1 MRSEGCNMA
10 VTWKQFEGQIV
21 DDEFPLEQL
30 LASSEHSAVFL
41 TQYGDSQ
48 PQKAAIKLIHA
59 EPATAELL
67 LSRWRLAAQLS
78 HPNLLR
84 LLDFGRCCLEDANFL
99 YVVMEFAEEDLSQIL
114 PQRPLT
120 PAETRDVL
128 EPVLDV
134 LVYLHGKGL
143 IHGHLKP
150 SNILATSDQ
159 LKLSSDTLASIAEPR
174 APIARPSP
182 YNAPEA
188 ATSGLSTA
196 SDVWSLGMTLVEV
209 LTQRAPVGSPEAKS
223 DPVVPDALPQ
233 PFLDIAR
240 HALVYEPRRRWTTAE
255 IAARLN
261 PTAVAAAAAG
271 AQFISPLGVPL
282 SSVPAVPAARLQ
294 TPRYE
299 SSAPKTQSSRPLSA
313 TQPKQTLVLP
323 NYVVPLAA
331 AILVVV
337 AMIVLPKIL
346 SHRPEPSSSAST
358 AASQPAS
365 PSKPAVQPAHRDAA
379 PTKSAASYSLKT
391 AEKKSA
397 QALPPSSPA
406 PARSSSGAAPA
417 SAPAVLRTD
426 TFPSA
431 NAPKSSAASPAHG
444 EVLDQVLPDVSE
456 KARGTIHGK
465 VRVSVR
471 VHVEPGGNVSQA
483 ELDAPGPSKYFAD
496 LALQAARRWE
506 FTAPEVNGHSA
517 PSDWL
522 IHFEFSQSGTQAFP
536 RQTAPSDGSQRAG
549 AA

>member
-1 MRSEGCNMA
+1 MA

-30 LASSEHSAVFL
+30 LASSEHGAVFL
-41 TQYGDSQ
+41 TQHGDSQ

-78 HPNLLR
+78 HPNLLH

-114 PQRPLT
+114 PQRALT

-174 APIARPSP
+174 APIPRPSP

-209 LTQRAPVGSPEAKS
+209 LTQRAPVVSPEAKS
-223 DPVVPDALPQ
+223 DPAIPDALPQ

-240 HALVYEPRRRWTTAE
+240 HALLHEPKRRWTTAE

-271 AQFISPLGVPL
+271 AQSISPLAVPL

-294 TPRYE
+294 TSGYE
-299 SSAPKTQSSRPLSA
+299 SSAPRTQSSRLLSA

-323 NYVVPLAA
+323 NYVVPLAG

-337 AMIVLPKIL
+337 AMIALPKIL
-346 SHRPEPSSSAST
+346 SHRPESSSSAST
-358 AASQPAS
+358 AAAEPASQPK
-365 PSKPAVQPAHRDAA
+365 PSGQPAHSDTAPTAKTAA
-379 PTKSAASYSLKT
+379 PNSLKAS
-391 AEKKSA
+391 AEKKT
-397 QALPPSSPA
+397 ALTFPPSSPA
-406 PARSSSGAAPA
+406 PARASSTAPPAPA
-417 SAPAVLRTD
+417 PAALRTD

-431 NAPKSSAASPAHG
+431 NAPKSSAASPTHG
-444 EVLDQVLPDVSE
+444 EVLEQVLPDVSDR
-456 KARGTIHGK
+456 ARGTIQGK

-471 VHVEPGGNVSQA
+471 VHVEPAGNVSQA
-483 ELDAPGPSKYFAD
+483 ELDSPGPSKYFAD
-496 LALQAARRWE
+496 LALQSAHRWE
-506 FTAPEVNGHSA
+506 FTAPEVNGRSI

-522 IHFEFSQSGTQAFP
+522 IRFEFSQSGTQVFP
-536 RQTAPSDGSQRAG
+536 RQTAP
-549 AA
+549 

>member
-41 TQYGDSQ
+41 TQHGDSQ

-99 YVVMEFAEEDLSQIL
+99 YVVMELAEEDLSQIL
-114 PQRPLT
+114 PQRALT
-120 PAETRDVL
+120 PAETRDML

-209 LTQRAPVGSPEAKS
+209 LTQRAPVVSPQAKS
-223 DPVVPDALPQ
+223 DAVVPDALPQ
-233 PFLDIAR
+233 PFLDIAH
-240 HALVYEPRRRWTTAE
+240 HALLHEPKRRWTTAE

-271 AQFISPLGVPL
+271 AQSISPLAVPL
-282 SSVPAVPAARLQ
+282 SSMPAVPAARLQ
-294 TPRYE
+294 TSRYE

-323 NYVVPLAA
+323 NYVVPLAG

-337 AMIVLPKIL
+337 AMIALPKIL
-346 SHRPEPSSSAST
+346 SHRPESSSCAST
-358 AASQPAS
+358 AAAQPAS
-365 PSKPAVQPAHRDAA
+365 QPKPSGQPVHRDAPPLSKPAA
-379 PTKSAASYSLKT
+379 PNSLKAG
-391 AEKKSA
+391 AEKKPA
-397 QALPPSSPA
+397 PALPPTSPAHARASSAAPPA
-406 PARSSSGAAPA
+406 PAPAA
-417 SAPAVLRTD
+417 LRTD

-431 NAPKSSAASPAHG
+431 NAPKSSAASPTHG
-444 EVLDQVLPDVSE
+444 EVLEQVLPDVSD

-483 ELDAPGPSKYFAD
+483 DLDSPGPSKYFAE

-536 RQTAPSDGSQRAG
+536 RQTAP
-549 AA
+549 

>member
-1 MRSEGCNMA
+1 MA

-48 PQKAAIKLIHA
+48 PQKAAIKLIQA

-84 LLDFGRCCLEDANFL
+84 LLDFGRGCLEDASFL

-114 PQRPLT
+114 PQRALT
-120 PAETRDVL
+120 PAETRDML

-150 SNILATSDQ
+150 SNVLASSDQ

-174 APIARPSP
+174 APIPRPSP

-209 LTQRAPVGSPEAKS
+209 LTQRAPVVLPEAKS
-223 DPVVPDALPQ
+223 DAAVPDALPQ

-240 HALVYEPRRRWTTAE
+240 HALLHEPKRRWTTAE

-261 PTAVAAAAAG
+261 PTAVAAAAG
-271 AQFISPLGVPL
+271 AQSISPLAVPL

-299 SSAPKTQSSRPLSA
+299 SSAPKTPSSRPLSA
-313 TQPKQTLVLP
+313 AQPKQTLVLP
-323 NYVVPLAA
+323 NYVVPLAG

-337 AMIVLPKIL
+337 AMIALPKIL
-346 SHRPEPSSSAST
+346 SHRPESSSSAST
-358 AASQPAS
+358 AAAQPAAQPK
-365 PSKPAVQPAHRDAA
+365 PSGQPAHRDTPPPAKPAA
-379 PTKSAASYSLKT
+379 PNSLKAG
-391 AEKKSA
+391 AEKKNA
-397 QALPPSSPA
+397 PAFPPSSPA
-406 PARSSSGAAPA
+406 SARSASAAAPA
-417 SAPAVLRTD
+417 PAPAVLRTD

-431 NAPKSSAASPAHG
+431 NAAKSSAASPSHG
-444 EVLDQVLPDVSE
+444 EVLEQVLPDVSD
-456 KARGTIHGK
+456 KARGTIQGK
-465 VRVSVR
+465 VRVGVR
-471 VHVEPGGNVSQA
+471 VHVEPAGNVSQA
-483 ELDAPGPSKYFAD
+483 ELASPGPSKYFAD
-496 LALQAARRWE
+496 LALQSARRWE
-506 FTAPEVNGHSA
+506 FTAPEVNGHSV
-517 PSDWL
+517 PSEWL
-522 IHFEFSQSGTQAFP
+522 IRFEFSQSGTQAFP
-536 RQTAPSDGSQRAG
+536 QQIAP
-549 AA
+549 

>member
-1 MRSEGCNMA
+1 MA
-10 VTWKQFEGQIV
+10 AAWEQFVGQIV

-30 LASSEHSAVFL
+30 LASSDHSAVFL
-41 TQYGDSQ
+41 TQHGDTQ

-59 EPATAELL
+59 EPATADLV
-67 LSRWRLAAQLS
+67 LSRWRFALQLS
-78 HPNLLR
+78 HPYLLH

-114 PQRPLT
+114 PQRALT

-128 EPVLDV
+128 KPVLDV

-209 LTQRAPVGSPEAKS
+209 LTQRAPVVSPQAKS
-223 DPVVPDALPQ
+223 DAVVPDALPQ
-233 PFLDIAR
+233 PFLDIAH
-240 HALVYEPRRRWTTAE
+240 HALLHEPKRRWTTAE

-271 AQFISPLGVPL
+271 AQCISPLAVPL
-282 SSVPAVPAARLQ
+282 SSMPAVPSARLQ
-294 TPRYE
+294 TSRYE

-323 NYVVPLAA
+323 NYVVPLAG

-337 AMIVLPKIL
+337 AMIALPKIL
-346 SHRPEPSSSAST
+346 SHRPESSSSAST
-358 AASQPAS
+358 AAAQPAS
-365 PSKPAVQPAHRDAA
+365 PPKPAGQPAHRDTPPPAKPSA
-379 PTKSAASYSLKT
+379 PNSLKAS
-391 AEKKSA
+391 AEKKA
-397 QALPPSSPA
+397 APALPPSSPA
-406 PARSSSGAAPA
+406 PARTSSAVAPA
-417 SAPAVLRTD
+417 PAPAVLRTD

-431 NAPKSSAASPAHG
+431 NAPKPSAASPARG
-444 EVLDQVLPDVSE
+444 EVLEQVLPDVSE
-456 KARGTIHGK
+456 KARGTIQGK
-465 VRVSVR
+465 VRVTVR

-496 LALQAARRWE
+496 LALEAARRWE
-506 FTAPEVNGHSA
+506 FTAPEVNGHST

-522 IHFEFSQSGTQAFP
+522 IRFEFSQSGTD
-536 RQTAPSDGSQRAG
+536 RKSTRLNSSHLGIS
-549 AA
+549 

>member
-1 MRSEGCNMA
+1 MA

-30 LASSEHSAVFL
+30 LASSENGAVFL
-41 TQYGDSQ
+41 TQHGDSQ
-48 PQKAAIKLIHA
+48 PQRAAIKLIHA
-59 EPATAELL
+59 EPATADLL
-67 LSRWRLAAQLS
+67 LSRWRLASQLS

-114 PQRPLT
+114 PQRSLT
-120 PAETRDVL
+120 PAETRDML

-143 IHGHLKP
+143 IHSHIKP
-150 SNILATSDQ
+150 SNILAAGDQ

-188 ATSGLSTA
+188 SASGLSTA
-196 SDVWSLGMTLVEV
+196 SDVWSLGVTLVEV
-209 LTQRAPVGSPEAKS
+209 LTQRL
-223 DPVVPDALPQ
+223 PVVPLDSKTDPIVPDSLPQ

-240 HALVYEPRRRWTTAE
+240 HVLLREPRRRWTAAE
-255 IAARLN
+255 ISAHLN
-261 PTAVAAAAAG
+261 PTAMAAAAAG
-271 AQFISPLGVPL
+271 APSVSPLAVPL
-282 SSVPAVPAARLQ
+282 SSVPAVPVAKLP

-299 SSAPKTQSSRPLSA
+299 SSAPKTPSSRPPGA
-313 TQPKQTLVLP
+313 AQARQTIVLP
-323 NYVVPLAA
+323 NFAVPLVG

-346 SHRPEPSSSAST
+346 SHRPESSSSAST
-358 AASQPAS
+358 AASQSAAPPKRATE
-365 PSKPAVQPAHRDAA
+365 PAHRETPPAGKPAA
-379 PTKSAASYSLKT
+379 PNSLNASAA
-391 AEKKSA
+391 KKPALAAISPSPTRSSSA
-397 QALPPSSPA
+397 AAPA
-406 PARSSSGAAPA
+406 PAT
-417 SAPAVLRTD
+417 LRTD

-431 NAPKSSAASPAHG
+431 NAPKPSAASPARG

-456 KARGTIHGK
+456 KARNSIQGK
-465 VRVSVR
+465 VRVTVR

-483 ELDAPGPSKYFAD
+483 ELDSPGPSKYFAD
-496 LALQAARRWE
+496 LALQAARRWA
-506 FTAPEVNGHSA
+506 FTAPEVNGHSV

-522 IHFEFSQSGTQAFP
+522 IRFEFSQSGTQAFP
-536 RQTAPSDGSQRAG
+536 RQNAP
-549 AA
+549 

>member
-1 MRSEGCNMA
+1 MA

-41 TQYGDSQ
+41 TQHGDLQ

-114 PQRPLT
+114 PQRALT
-120 PAETRDVL
+120 PAETRDML

-209 LTQRAPVGSPEAKS
+209 LTQRAPVVSPEAKS
-223 DPVVPDALPQ
+223 DPVLPDALPQ

-240 HALVYEPRRRWTTAE
+240 HALVYEPKRRWTAAE
-255 IAARLN
+255 IAARLS
-261 PTAVAAAAAG
+261 PTAMAATASARSVSSAAV
-271 AQFISPLGVPL
+271 SPLAVPL

-299 SSAPKTQSSRPLSA
+299 SSAPKTRSSRPLSA

-323 NYVVPLAA
+323 NYVVPLAG

-337 AMIVLPKIL
+337 AMIALPKIL
-346 SHRPEPSSSAST
+346 SHRPESSSSAST
-358 AASQPAS
+358 AAAQPAS
-365 PSKPAVQPAHRDAA
+365 PPRPAAQPAHRDTPPPA
-379 PTKSAASYSLKT
+379 KSAASNSLKSG
-391 AEKKSA
+391 AEKKPA
-397 QALPPSSPA
+397 PALPPSSPA
-406 PARSSSGAAPA
+406 PARSSSAAAPA
-417 SAPAVLRTD
+417 PAPAVLRTD

-431 NAPKSSAASPAHG
+431 NAPKPSAASPAHG
-444 EVLDQVLPDVSE
+444 EVLEQVLPDVSD
-456 KARGTIHGK
+456 KARSTIQGK

-483 ELDAPGPSKYFAD
+483 ELDSPGPSRYFAD
-496 LALQAARRWE
+496 LALEAARRWE

-522 IHFEFSQSGTQAFP
+522 IRFEFSQSGTQAFP
-536 RQTAPSDGSQRAG
+536 KQTTP
-549 AA
+549 

>member
-41 TQYGDSQ
+41 TQHGDSQ

-114 PQRPLT
+114 PQRALT
-120 PAETRDVL
+120 PAETRDML

-188 ATSGLSTA
+188 ETSGLSTA

-209 LTQRAPVGSPEAKS
+209 LTQRAPVVSPQAKS
-223 DPVVPDALPQ
+223 DAVVPDALPQ
-233 PFLDIAR
+233 PFLDIAH
-240 HALVYEPRRRWTTAE
+240 HALLHEPKRRWTTAE

-271 AQFISPLGVPL
+271 AQSISPLAVPL
-282 SSVPAVPAARLQ
+282 SSMPAVPAARLQ
-294 TPRYE
+294 TSRYE

-323 NYVVPLAA
+323 NYVVPLAG

-337 AMIVLPKIL
+337 AMIALPKIL
-346 SHRPEPSSSAST
+346 SHRPESSSSAST
-358 AASQPAS
+358 AAAQPAS
-365 PSKPAVQPAHRDAA
+365 QPKPSGQPVHRDAPPLSKPAA
-379 PTKSAASYSLKT
+379 PNSLKAG
-391 AEKKSA
+391 AEKKPA
-397 QALPPSSPA
+397 PALPPTSPAHARASSAAPPA
-406 PARSSSGAAPA
+406 PAPAA
-417 SAPAVLRTD
+417 LRTD

-431 NAPKSSAASPAHG
+431 NAPKSSAASPTHG
-444 EVLDQVLPDVSE
+444 EVLEQLLPDVSD

-483 ELDAPGPSKYFAD
+483 DLDSPGPSKYFAD

-536 RQTAPSDGSQRAG
+536 RQTAP
-549 AA
+549 

>member
-1 MRSEGCNMA
+1 MA
-10 VTWKQFEGQIV
+10 AAWEQFVGQIV

-30 LASSEHSAVFL
+30 LASSDHSAVFL
-41 TQYGDSQ
+41 TQHGDSQ

-59 EPATAELL
+59 EPATADLL

-84 LLDFGRCCLEDANFL
+84 LLDFGRSCIEDANFL

-120 PAETRDVL
+120 PAETRDML

-143 IHGHLKP
+143 VHSHIKP
-150 SNILATSDQ
+150 SNILAAGDQ

-209 LTQRAPVGSPEAKS
+209 LTQRVPVVPLDAKT

-233 PFLDIAR
+233 PFLDITR

-294 TPRYE
+294 TSRYE

-337 AMIVLPKIL
+337 AIIALPKIL
-346 SHRPEPSSSAST
+346 GHRPESSSSAST
-358 AASQPAS
+358 AAGQPAS
-365 PSKPAVQPAHRDAA
+365 PPNPGAQPAHRDTPPAKPAA
-379 PTKSAASYSLKT
+379 ANSLKAG
-391 AEKKSA
+391 AEKKPA
-397 QALPPSSPA
+397 QALPPSSAA
-406 PARSSSGAAPA
+406 PTRSSPVAAPA
-417 SAPAVLRTD
+417 SARAALRTD

-431 NAPKSSAASPAHG
+431 NPPKSSAVSPAHG
-444 EVLDQVLPDVSE
+444 EVLDQVLPDVSDR
-456 KARGTIHGK
+456 ARSTIQGK
-465 VRVSVR
+465 VRVTVR
-471 VHVEPGGNVSQA
+471 AHVEPGGNVSQA
-483 ELDAPGPSKYFAD
+483 ELDSPGPSKYFAD

-506 FTAPEVNGHSA
+506 FTAPEVNGHSV

-522 IHFEFSQSGTQAFP
+522 IRFEFSQSGTQAFP
-536 RQTAPSDGSQRAG
+536 RQTAP
-549 AA
+549 

>member
-1 MRSEGCNMA
+1 MA

-41 TQYGDSQ
+41 TQHGDSQ

-99 YVVMEFAEEDLSQIL
+99 YVVMELAEEDLSQIL
-114 PQRPLT
+114 PQRALT
-120 PAETRDVL
+120 PAETRDML

-209 LTQRAPVGSPEAKS
+209 LTQRAPVVSPQAKS
-223 DPVVPDALPQ
+223 DAVVPDALPQ
-233 PFLDIAR
+233 PFLDIAH
-240 HALVYEPRRRWTTAE
+240 HALLHEPKRRWTTAE

-271 AQFISPLGVPL
+271 AQSISPLAVPL
-282 SSVPAVPAARLQ
+282 SSMPAVPAARLQ
-294 TPRYE
+294 TSRYE

-323 NYVVPLAA
+323 NYVVPLAG

-337 AMIVLPKIL
+337 AMIALPKIL
-346 SHRPEPSSSAST
+346 SHRPESSSSAST
-358 AASQPAS
+358 AAAQPAS
-365 PSKPAVQPAHRDAA
+365 QPKPSGQPVHRDAPPLSKPAA
-379 PTKSAASYSLKT
+379 PNSLKAG
-391 AEKKSA
+391 AEKKPA
-397 QALPPSSPA
+397 PALPPTSPAHARASSAAPPA
-406 PARSSSGAAPA
+406 PAPAA
-417 SAPAVLRTD
+417 LRTD

-431 NAPKSSAASPAHG
+431 NAPKSSAASPTHG
-444 EVLDQVLPDVSE
+444 EVLEQVLPDVSD

-483 ELDAPGPSKYFAD
+483 ELDSPGPSKYFAD
-496 LALQAARRWE
+496 LAIQSARRWE
-506 FTAPEVNGHSA
+506 FTAPEVNGRSV

-522 IHFEFSQSGTQAFP
+522 IRFEFSQSGTQVFP
-536 RQTAPSDGSQRAG
+536 RQSAP
-549 AA
+549 

>member
-30 LASSEHSAVFL
+30 LASSGHSAVFL
-41 TQYGDSQ
+41 TQHGDSQ

-59 EPATAELL
+59 EPANAELL

-120 PAETRDVL
+120 PAETRDML
-128 EPVLDV
+128 EPILDV

-196 SDVWSLGMTLVEV
+196 SDVWSLGVTLVEV
-209 LTQRAPVGSPEAKS
+209 LTQRVPVVLPEAKS
-223 DPVVPDALPQ
+223 DPAVPDALPQ

-240 HALVYEPRRRWTTAE
+240 HVLVYEPRRRWAIAE
-255 IAARLN
+255 IAARMS
-261 PTAVAAAAAG
+261 PTAMAATASARSVSSAAV
-271 AQFISPLGVPL
+271 SPLAVPL
-282 SSVPAVPAARLQ
+282 SSVPALPGAKPQ

-299 SSAPKTQSSRPLSA
+299 SPALQAQSPRPQGT

-323 NYVVPLAA
+323 NYVVPLAG

-337 AMIVLPKIL
+337 AMIALPKIL
-346 SHRPEPSSSAST
+346 SHRPESSSSAST
-358 AASQPAS
+358 AAAQPAS
-365 PSKPAVQPAHRDAA
+365 PSKPVGQPVHRDTPPPEKPAA
-379 PTKSAASYSLKT
+379 PNSLKAG
-391 AEKKSA
+391 AEKK
-397 QALPPSSPA
+397 PPMKSPLSSPA
-406 PARSSSGAAPA
+406 PARSASAAAPTP
-417 SAPAVLRTD
+417 APAVLRTD

-431 NAPKSSAASPAHG
+431 NASKSSAASPARG
-444 EVLDQVLPDVSE
+444 EVLDQVLPDVSD
-456 KARGTIHGK
+456 KARATIHGK
-465 VRVSVR
+465 VRVTVR
-471 VHVEPGGNVSQA
+471 VHVEPAGNVSQA
-483 ELDAPGPSKYFAD
+483 EFESPGPSKYFAN
-496 LALQAARRWE
+496 LALQSARRWE
-506 FTAPEVNGHSA
+506 FTAPEVNGHSV
-517 PSDWL
+517 PSAWL
-522 IHFEFSQSGTQAFP
+522 IRFEFSQSGTQAFP
-536 RQTAPSDGSQRAG
+536 RQTTP
-549 AA
+549 

>member
-21 DDEFPLEQL
+21 DDEFPLEQV
-30 LASSEHSAVFL
+30 LASSEHGAVFL
-41 TQYGDSQ
+41 TQHGDSQ

-114 PQRPLT
+114 PQRALT
-120 PAETRDVL
+120 PAETRDML

-209 LTQRAPVGSPEAKS
+209 LTQQAPVVLPETKS
-223 DPVVPDALPQ
+223 DPAVPEALPQ
-233 PFLDIAR
+233 PFLDIAH
-240 HALVYEPRRRWTTAE
+240 HALLHEPKRRWTTAE

-271 AQFISPLGVPL
+271 AQSISPLAVPL
-282 SSVPAVPAARLQ
+282 SSVPAVPSARLQ
-294 TPRYE
+294 TSRYE

-323 NYVVPLAA
+323 NYVVPLAG

-337 AMIVLPKIL
+337 AMIALPKIL
-346 SHRPEPSSSAST
+346 SHRPESSSSAST
-358 AASQPAS
+358 AAAQPAS
-365 PSKPAVQPAHRDAA
+365 QPKPSGQPAHRDTASA
-379 PTKSAASYSLKT
+379 KSAASNSLKAS
-391 AEKKSA
+391 AEKKP
-397 QALPPSSPA
+397 ALSSPPSSPA
-406 PARSSSGAAPA
+406 PARSSSAAAP
-417 SAPAVLRTD
+417 APAVLRTD

-456 KARGTIHGK
+456 KARSTIQGK
-465 VRVSVR
+465 VRVTVR

-483 ELDAPGPSKYFAD
+483 ELDAPGPSRYFAD

-522 IHFEFSQSGTQAFP
+522 IRFEFSQSGTQAFP
-536 RQTAPSDGSQRAG
+536 RQTAP
-549 AA
+549 

>member
-30 LASSEHSAVFL
+30 LASSENGAVFL
-41 TQYGDSQ
+41 TQHGDSQ
-48 PQKAAIKLIHA
+48 PQRAAIKLIHA
-59 EPATAELL
+59 EPATADLL
-67 LSRWRLAAQLS
+67 LSRWRLASQLS

-114 PQRPLT
+114 PQRSLT
-120 PAETRDVL
+120 PAETRDML

-143 IHGHLKP
+143 IHSHIKP
-150 SNILATSDQ
+150 SNILAAGDQ

-188 ATSGLSTA
+188 SASGLSTA
-196 SDVWSLGMTLVEV
+196 SDVWSLGVTLVEV
-209 LTQRAPVGSPEAKS
+209 LTQRL
-223 DPVVPDALPQ
+223 PVVPLDSKTDPIVPDSLPQ

-240 HALVYEPRRRWTTAE
+240 HVLLREPRRRWTAAE
-255 IAARLN
+255 ISAHLN
-261 PTAVAAAAAG
+261 PTAMAAAAAG
-271 AQFISPLGVPL
+271 APSVSPLAVPL
-282 SSVPAVPAARLQ
+282 SSVPAVPVAKLP

-299 SSAPKTQSSRPLSA
+299 SSAPKTPSSRPPGA
-313 TQPKQTLVLP
+313 AQARQTIVLP
-323 NYVVPLAA
+323 NFAVPLVG

-346 SHRPEPSSSAST
+346 SHRPESSSSAST
-358 AASQPAS
+358 AASQSAAPPKRATE
-365 PSKPAVQPAHRDAA
+365 PAHRETPPAGKPAA
-379 PTKSAASYSLKT
+379 PNSLNASAA
-391 AEKKSA
+391 KKPALAAISPSPTRSSSA
-397 QALPPSSPA
+397 AAPA
-406 PARSSSGAAPA
+406 PAT
-417 SAPAVLRTD
+417 LRTD

-431 NAPKSSAASPAHG
+431 NAPKPSAASPARG

-456 KARGTIHGK
+456 KARNSIQGK
-465 VRVSVR
+465 VRVTVR

-483 ELDAPGPSKYFAD
+483 ELDSPGPSKYFAD
-496 LALQAARRWE
+496 LALQAARRWA
-506 FTAPEVNGHSA
+506 FTAPEVNGHSV

-522 IHFEFSQSGTQAFP
+522 IRFEFSQSGTQAFP
-536 RQTAPSDGSQRAG
+536 RQNAP
-549 AA
+549 

>member
-1 MRSEGCNMA
+1 MA
-10 VTWKQFEGQIV
+10 AAWEQFVGQIV

-30 LASSEHSAVFL
+30 LASSDHSAVFL
-41 TQYGDSQ
+41 TQHGDSQ

-59 EPATAELL
+59 EPATADLL

-84 LLDFGRCCLEDANFL
+84 LLDFGRSCIEDANFL

-114 PQRPLT
+114 PQRSLT
-120 PAETRDVL
+120 PAETRDML

-143 IHGHLKP
+143 VHSHIKP
-150 SNILATSDQ
+150 SNILAAGDQ

-209 LTQRAPVGSPEAKS
+209 LTQRVPVVPLDAKT

-233 PFLDIAR
+233 PFLDITR

-299 SSAPKTQSSRPLSA
+299 SSALKTQSSRPLSP

-323 NYVVPLAA
+323 NYVVPLAG

-337 AMIVLPKIL
+337 AMIALPKIL
-346 SHRPEPSSSAST
+346 SHRPESSSSAST
-358 AASQPAS
+358 AAAQPAS
-365 PSKPAVQPAHRDAA
+365 QPKPSGQPVHRDAPPLSKPAA
-379 PTKSAASYSLKT
+379 PNSLKAG
-391 AEKKSA
+391 AEKKPA
-397 QALPPSSPA
+397 PALPPTSPAHARASSAAPPA
-406 PARSSSGAAPA
+406 PAPAA
-417 SAPAVLRTD
+417 LRTD

-431 NAPKSSAASPAHG
+431 NAPKSSAASPTHG
-444 EVLDQVLPDVSE
+444 EVLEQVLPDVSD

-483 ELDAPGPSKYFAD
+483 DLDSPGPSKYFAE

-536 RQTAPSDGSQRAG
+536 RQTAP
-549 AA
+549 

>member
-41 TQYGDSQ
+41 TQHGDSQ

-78 HPNLLR
+78 HPNLLH

-114 PQRPLT
+114 PQRALT
-120 PAETRDVL
+120 PAETRDML

-209 LTQRAPVGSPEAKS
+209 LTQRAPVVSPQAKS
-223 DPVVPDALPQ
+223 DAVVPDALPQ
-233 PFLDIAR
+233 PFLDIAH
-240 HALVYEPRRRWTTAE
+240 HALLHEPKRRWTTAE

-271 AQFISPLGVPL
+271 AQSISPLAVPL

-294 TPRYE
+294 TSGYE
-299 SSAPKTQSSRPLSA
+299 SSAPRTQSSRLLSA
-313 TQPKQTLVLP
+313 TQPKQTLLLP
-323 NYVVPLAA
+323 NYVVPLAG

-337 AMIVLPKIL
+337 AMIALPKIL
-346 SHRPEPSSSAST
+346 SHRPESSSSAST
-358 AASQPAS
+358 AAAQPAS
-365 PSKPAVQPAHRDAA
+365 PSKPAVQPAHRDTA
-379 PTKSAASYSLKT
+379 PAKSPASYSLKA
-391 AEKKSA
+391 AEKKTA
-397 QALPPSSPA
+397 QALAAGSPA
-406 PARSSSGAAPA
+406 PARSSSGAAA
-417 SAPAVLRTD
+417 APAPAALRTD

-431 NAPKSSAASPAHG
+431 NATKPSAASPAHG

-456 KARGTIHGK
+456 KARGTIQGK
-465 VRVSVR
+465 VRVTVR

-483 ELDAPGPSKYFAD
+483 ELDAPGPSRYFAD
-496 LALQAARRWE
+496 LALEAARRWE

-522 IHFEFSQSGTQAFP
+522 IRFEFSQSGTQAFP
-536 RQTAPSDGSQRAG
+536 RQTAP
-549 AA
+549 

>member
-41 TQYGDSQ
+41 TQHGDSQ

-59 EPATAELL
+59 EPASAELL

-120 PAETRDVL
+120 PAETRDML

-209 LTQRAPVGSPEAKS
+209 LTQQAPVVLPETKS
-223 DPVVPDALPQ
+223 DPAVPDALPQ

-240 HALVYEPRRRWTTAE
+240 HALVYEPRRRWAIAE
-255 IAARLN
+255 IAARMS
-261 PTAVAAAAAG
+261 PTAMAATASARSVSSAAV
-271 AQFISPLGVPL
+271 SPLAVPL
-282 SSVPAVPAARLQ
+282 SSVPALHAAKLQ

-299 SSAPKTQSSRPLSA
+299 SPAPQAQSPRPQGA

-323 NYVVPLAA
+323 NYVVPLAGV
-331 AILVVV
+331 ILVVV
-337 AMIVLPKIL
+337 AMIALPKIL
-346 SHRPEPSSSAST
+346 SHRPESSSSAST
-358 AASQPAS
+358 AAAQPAS
-365 PSKPAVQPAHRDAA
+365 QPKPAGQPAHRDTPPPAKPAA
-379 PTKSAASYSLKT
+379 PNSLKAG
-391 AEKKSA
+391 AEKKN
-397 QALPPSSPA
+397 ALTSPPSSPA
-406 PARSSSGAAPA
+406 PARASSAAPPA
-417 SAPAVLRTD
+417 PAPAVLRTD

-431 NAPKSSAASPAHG
+431 NAPKSSAASPARG
-444 EVLDQVLPDVSE
+444 EVLEQMLPDVSE
-456 KARGTIHGK
+456 KARSTIHGK
-465 VRVSVR
+465 VRVTVR
-471 VHVEPGGNVSQA
+471 VHVEPGGNVAQA
-483 ELDAPGPSKYFAD
+483 ELDSPGPSKYFAD
-496 LALQAARRWE
+496 LALQSARSWE
-506 FTAPEVNGHSA
+506 FTAPEVNGHSV
-517 PSDWL
+517 PSEWL
-522 IHFEFSQSGTQAFP
+522 IRFEFSQSGTQAFP
-536 RQTAPSDGSQRAG
+536 RQTSP
-549 AA
+549 

>member
-1 MRSEGCNMA
+1 MA
-10 VTWKQFEGQIV
+10 SAWEQFVGQIV

-30 LASSEHSAVFL
+30 LASSDHSAVFL
-41 TQYGDSQ
+41 TQHGDSQ

-59 EPATAELL
+59 EPATADLL

-84 LLDFGRCCLEDANFL
+84 LLDFGRSCIEDANFL

-114 PQRPLT
+114 PQRSLT
-120 PAETRDVL
+120 PAETRDML

-134 LVYLHGKGL
+134 LVYLHDKGL
-143 IHGHLKP
+143 VHSHIKP
-150 SNILATSDQ
+150 SNILAAGDQ

-209 LTQRAPVGSPEAKS
+209 LTQRVPVVPLDPKT

-233 PFLDIAR
+233 PFLDITR

-299 SSAPKTQSSRPLSA
+299 SSAPKSRSSRPLSA

-323 NYVVPLAA
+323 NYVVPLAG

-337 AMIVLPKIL
+337 AIIALPKIL
-346 SHRPEPSSSAST
+346 SHRPESSSSAST
-358 AASQPAS
+358 AAAQPAS
-365 PSKPAVQPAHRDAA
+365 PSKPAAQPAHRDTASA
-379 PTKSAASYSLKT
+379 KSAASNSLRAG
-391 AEKKSA
+391 AEKKP
-397 QALPPSSPA
+397 ALTSPPSSPA
-406 PARSSSGAAPA
+406 PARSSSTATPAPA
-417 SAPAVLRTD
+417 PATLRTD

-431 NAPKSSAASPAHG
+431 NATKPSAASPAHG

-456 KARGTIHGK
+456 KARGTIQGK
-465 VRVSVR
+465 VRVTVR

-483 ELDAPGPSKYFAD
+483 ELDAPGPSRYFAD

-522 IHFEFSQSGTQAFP
+522 IRFEFSQSGTQAFP
-536 RQTAPSDGSQRAG
+536 WQASP
-549 AA
+549 

>member
-1 MRSEGCNMA
+1 MA

-143 IHGHLKP
+143 IHCHLKP

-196 SDVWSLGMTLVEV
+196 SDVWSLGVTLVEV
-209 LTQRAPVGSPEAKS
+209 LTQQAPVVLPEAKS
-223 DPVVPDALPQ
+223 DPAVPDALPQ

-255 IAARLN
+255 IAARMS
-261 PTAVAAAAAG
+261 PTAMAATASARSVSTAAV
-271 AQFISPLGVPL
+271 SPLAVPL
-282 SSVPAVPAARLQ
+282 SSVPALSMAKLQ

-299 SSAPKTQSSRPLSA
+299 SPAPQAQSPRPQGT

-323 NYVVPLAA
+323 NYVVPLAGV
-331 AILVVV
+331 ILVVV
-337 AMIVLPKIL
+337 AMIALPKIL
-346 SHRPEPSSSAST
+346 SHRPESSSSAST
-358 AASQPAS
+358 GAAQPASQP
-365 PSKPAVQPAHRDAA
+365 KPPGQPAHRDTSPPAKPA
-379 PTKSAASYSLKT
+379 PNSLKAS
-391 AEKKSA
+391 AEKKP
-397 QALPPSSPA
+397 ALTSPPSSSA
-406 PARSSSGAAPA
+406 PARTSSA
-417 SAPAVLRTD
+417 SAPVPAAAVLRTD

-431 NAPKSSAASPAHG
+431 NAPKPSAASPTHG
-444 EVLDQVLPDVSE
+444 EVLEQVLPDVSD

-465 VRVSVR
+465 VRVTVR
-471 VHVEPGGNVSQA
+471 VHVEPAGNVSQA
-483 ELDAPGPSKYFAD
+483 ELDSPGPSKYFAD
-496 LALQAARRWE
+496 LALQSARRWE
-506 FTAPEVNGHSA
+506 FTAPEVNGYSV

-522 IHFEFSQSGTQAFP
+522 IRFEFSQSGTQVFP
-536 RQTAPSDGSQRAG
+536 RQTAP
-549 AA
+549 

>member
-10 VTWKQFEGQIV
+10 ESWKQFEGQIV

-41 TQYGDSQ
+41 TQLGDSQ

-84 LLDFGRCCLEDANFL
+84 LLEFGRCCLDDANFL

-128 EPVLDV
+128 APVLDV
-134 LVYLHGKGL
+134 LVYLHSKGL
-143 IHGHLKP
+143 IHSRIKP
-150 SNILATSDQ
+150 SNILATADQ
-159 LKLSSDTLASIAEPR
+159 LKLSSDTLSSIAEPR

-182 YNAPEA
+182 NNAPEVG
-188 ATSGLSTA
+188 TSGLSPA
-196 SDVWSLGMTLVEV
+196 SDVWSLGMMLVEA
-209 LTQRAPVGSPEAKS
+209 LTQRVPVVPPEAHS

-240 HALVYEPRRRWTTAE
+240 HALLCEPKRRWTTGE

-261 PTAVAAAAAG
+261 PTAFAAAAAG
-271 AQFISPLGVPL
+271 PSVSSAAVSPLAVPL
-282 SSVPAVPAARLQ
+282 SSVPAVSAAKLQ
-294 TPRYE
+294 RPRYE
-299 SSAPKTQSSRPLSA
+299 SPASKAPSPLQQTTTQR
-313 TQPKQTLVLP
+313 KQTLVLP
-323 NYVVPLAA
+323 NYVVPVAA
-331 AILVVV
+331 AMLVVV
-337 AMIVLPKIL
+337 AFIALPKIL
-346 SHRPEPSSSAST
+346 SHRPESSSSAST
-358 AASQPAS
+358 AAGQPAS
-365 PSKPAVQPAHRDAA
+365 PPNPGAQPAHRDTPPAKPAA
-379 PTKSAASYSLKT
+379 ANSLKAG
-391 AEKKSA
+391 AEKKPA
-397 QALPPSSPA
+397 QALPPSSAA
-406 PARSSSGAAPA
+406 PARSSSVAAPA
-417 SAPAVLRTD
+417 SARAALRTD

-431 NAPKSSAASPAHG
+431 NPPKSSAVSPAHG
-444 EVLDQVLPDVSE
+444 EALDQVLPDVSDR
-456 KARGTIHGK
+456 ARSTIQGK
-465 VRVSVR
+465 VRVAVR

-483 ELDAPGPSKYFAD
+483 ELDSPGPSKYFAD

-506 FTAPEVNGHSA
+506 FTAPEVNGHSV

-522 IHFEFSQSGTQAFP
+522 IRFEFSQSGTQAFP
-536 RQTAPSDGSQRAG
+536 RQTAP
-549 AA
+549 